1 MKYFTDMKIF
11 KKLILAFILVCLL
24 TGIVGA
30 FGVSK
35 IIGVDHNLDN
45 IYSMDLKGTNSL
57 NQLKINVMQ
66 RRADLLLIKDR
77 KNKGNLDSLINEFD
91 KLKKQN
97 INLVSEY
104 KAVIVEEE
112 DKKLF
117 SNLNEYL
124 EKWGKAGEKVI
135 GFVKDDNYEDAEE
148 QSKVVTEYRK
158 KIFDVL
164 DKEINLKNKLA
175 ANHYAAS
182 EKQVS
187 SAILM
192 TTIIIILAVVLAIVL
207 GLSIARHINK
217 PLQEIR
223 ELAGRLAEFDFS
235 KQIYINRKD
244 EFGQTADSL
253 NRAQKNVGDLIKT
266 IMENSQDMSAA
277 SEELSATS
285 EELTS
290 KSESIDNA
298 VENIT
303 LGIQETSTASEEI
316 TASIEEVDS
325 NINELS
331 SKAMDGSDSSSRS
344 KEKATEASTNGQK
357 AIEVTQKLYEEKKN
371 NILKAIEDGKVVND
385 IKVMA
390 ETIAS
395 IAEQTNLL
403 ALNAAIEAARAGE
416 YGKGFA
422 VVAEEVRKLAEQS
435 EESVAAIS
443 TTIAKVQKAFE
454 NLSFNSN
461 EVLKFVNEDVNNQ
474 FILFSNVGKDYYE
487 DSNFVS
493 NMSEE
498 IAAMS
503 EELTAT
509 MGQVS
514 EAAQNMA
521 QTQQEASEHA
531 EDIKE
536 SVDEVTKATEQVAI
550 TAQNQAQL
558 AQKLNELVLKFKI

>member
-1 MKYFTDMKIF
+1 MKIF
-11 KKLILAFILVCLL
+11 KKLMLAFILVCII
-24 TGIVGA
+24 TGIVGF

-35 IIGVDHNLDN
+35 IRVVDHNLDN
-45 IYSMDLKGTNSL
+45 IYSMDLKGTNVL
-57 NQLKINVMQ
+57 NRLKINIMQ
-66 RRADLLLIKDR
+66 RRADLLLIEDK
-77 KNKGNLDSLINEFD
+77 KNKGNLDSLINEVD
-91 KLKKQN
+91 ELKKEN

-104 KAVIVEEE
+104 KTVIVAEE
-112 DKKLF
+112 DRKLF

-124 EKWGKAGEKVI
+124 EKWNNAGEKVI
-135 GFVKDDNYEDAEE
+135 SFVKDDNYEDAEG
-148 QSKVVTEYRK
+148 QAKVVTEYRK

-175 ANHYAAS
+175 ATHYADS

-187 SAILM
+187 SSLSM
-192 TTIIIILAVVLAIVL
+192 TIIIIILAIVLAIAL
-207 GLSIARHINK
+207 GISIARHINK

-223 ELAGRLAEFDFS
+223 ELARRLAEFDFS

-244 EFGQTADSL
+244 ELGQTADLL
-253 NRAQKNVGDLIKT
+253 NKAQKNVADLIKT

-303 LGIQETSTASEEI
+303 LGIQETSAASEEI

-331 SKAMDGSDSSSRS
+331 SKAMDGSNSSNMA
-344 KEKATEASTNGQK
+344 KQKATEASSNGKK

-371 NILKAIEDGKVVND
+371 DILKAIEDGKVVND

-390 ETIAS
+390 DTIAS

-422 VVAEEVRKLAEQS
+422 VVADEVRKLAEQS
-435 EESVAAIS
+435 EESVTSIG
-443 TTIAKVQKAFE
+443 TTIEKVQRAFE
-454 NLSFNSN
+454 KLSFNSN

-474 FILFSNVGKDYYE
+474 FVLFSNVGKDYYE

-493 NMSEE
+493 NMSDE

-509 MGQVS
+509 IGQVS
-514 EAAQNMA
+514 EATQNMA
-521 QTQQEASEHA
+521 QTQQKASGHA